1 MKVGPRTVGAYAIAH
16 VELLVQLAIG
26 EAGAAHLDVLEQRQ
40 VAHLVLHERL
50 VELVGLLV
58 VVGLDATNVMRRAA
72 RQRLDQLGDRVLDL
86 EAGRGGALLG
96 AGLLGEQAAN
106 EAALRRLSEDDQI
119 IVEQI
124 AILVEEAVGIVDDLE
139 ILLECVSERGSEQT
153 EPALSL
159 SLSLVHRLHNA

>member
-1 MKVGPRTVGAYAIAH
+1 
-16 VELLVQLAIG
+16 
-26 EAGAAHLDVLEQRQ
+26 
-40 VAHLVLHERL
+40 VLHERL

-58 VVGLDATNVMRRAA
+58 VVGLDATNVVRRAA

-139 ILLECVSERGSEQT
+139 ISLECVSERGSEQT
-153 EPALSL
+153 KRARTLC
-159 SLSLVHRLHNA
+159 LVHRLHNA

>member
-1 MKVGPRTVGAYAIAH
+1 
-16 VELLVQLAIG
+16 
-26 EAGAAHLDVLEQRQ
+26 
-40 VAHLVLHERL
+40 
-50 VELVGLLV
+50 
-58 VVGLDATNVMRRAA
+58 MRRAA

-139 ILLECVSERGSEQT
+139 ISLECVSERGSEQT
-153 EPALSL
+153 KRARTLC
-159 SLSLVHRLHNA
+159 LVHRLHNA